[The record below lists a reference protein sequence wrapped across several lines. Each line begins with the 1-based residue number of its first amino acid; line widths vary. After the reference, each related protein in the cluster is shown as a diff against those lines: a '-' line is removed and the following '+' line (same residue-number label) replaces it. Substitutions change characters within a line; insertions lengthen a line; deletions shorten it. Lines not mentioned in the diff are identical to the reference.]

1 MGGAGKRLL
10 EFMEFQQQQLEG
22 GLWLSCSQLAAWY

>member
-1 MGGAGKRLL
+1 MAGLGERLL

-22 GLWLSCSQLAAWY
+22 GQSLEN